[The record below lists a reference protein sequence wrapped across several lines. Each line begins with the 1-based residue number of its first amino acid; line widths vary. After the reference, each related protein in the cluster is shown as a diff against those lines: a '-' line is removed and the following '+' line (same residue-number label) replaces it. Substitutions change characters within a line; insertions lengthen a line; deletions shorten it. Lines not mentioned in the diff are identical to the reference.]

1 MEGIDHLKKLLDEVA
16 HMAAVN
22 SGFRNR
28 FSALSPEDRAEELKI
43 RAIDM
48 EIDPEVVD
56 NFDLAGIEAR
66 DIEEF
71 MGEVLFRFFED
82 EGGKGPERISY

>member
-1 MEGIDHLKKLLDEVA
+1 MEGIQNLKRLLDEVA
-16 HMAAVN
+16 RLALVN
-22 SGFRNR
+22 RGFRNR
-28 FSALSPEDRAEELKI
+28 FNALAPEDRAEELKS
-43 RAIDM
+43 RAMDM

-71 MGEVLFRFFED
+71 MGEALFRFFED
-82 EGGKGPERISY
+82 EGPKGLERIS

>member
-1 MEGIDHLKKLLDEVA
+1 MKEGIHDLKRLLDEVTR
-16 HMAAVN
+16 MAAVN

-28 FSALSPEDRAEELKI
+28 FNALASEDRAEELKS

-48 EIDPEVVD
+48 EIDPEVID

-71 MGEVLFRFFED
+71 MGEALFRFFED
-82 EGGKGPERISY
+82 EGPKGPERIS